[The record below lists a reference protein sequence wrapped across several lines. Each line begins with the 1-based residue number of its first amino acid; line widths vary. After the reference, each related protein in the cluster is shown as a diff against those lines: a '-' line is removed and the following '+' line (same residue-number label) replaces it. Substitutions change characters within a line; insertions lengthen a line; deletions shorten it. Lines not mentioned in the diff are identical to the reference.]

1 MRRTEPFTCLVPRRL
16 SFDENVRAKE
26 GGKVPSVPFPWSL
39 AVHHQSFV
47 SRSPLPCEKR
57 SAWGGGWPFIIFKD
71 LIFVFKTFS
80 RSEKLAV
87 FKEFNTPYEPWQCN
101 WTFAYLL
108 KEISFSLWK
117 SFATEDNHV
126 NKIAPTVYKPANR
139 RRISGGRFFSPEKFF
154 STGETR
160 N

>member
-1 MRRTEPFTCLVPRRL
+1 MKMCAQRKAGRSPAVCTLPMVPCGSSPVTR
-16 SFDENVRAKE
+16 
-26 GGKVPSVPFPWSL
+26 
-39 AVHHQSFV
+39 V

-57 SAWGGGWPFIIFKD
+57 SAWGGGWPFITFKD

-87 FKEFNTPYEPWQCN
+87 FKLKDFFKEFKTPYEPWQRN

-108 KEISFSLWK
+108 KEISSSLWK

-126 NKIAPTVYKPANR
+126 NKIAPTVYKPVNR
-139 RRISGGRFFSPEKFF
+139 RRIPGRRFSPSEKFF
-154 STGETR
+154 SSRGETR